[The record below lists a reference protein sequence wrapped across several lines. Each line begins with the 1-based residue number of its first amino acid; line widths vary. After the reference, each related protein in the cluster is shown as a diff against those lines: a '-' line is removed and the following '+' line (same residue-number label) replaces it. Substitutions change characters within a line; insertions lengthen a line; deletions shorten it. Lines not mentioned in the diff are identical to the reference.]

1 MSTQTIFPD
10 NPSIPMIQMVTWN
23 SQEQRYEVLDSKA
36 LAVGSGG
43 GVSVDSSDFFSVVT
57 PSNGTGWETLTGIT
71 CNTVLVDNDTS
82 YEIEIRK
89 NTGNMVAKTIE
100 PSSIF
105 RIEGISNSN
114 EIDVRRVDQSAT
126 QLSMVWEW
134 EKYQ

>member
-23 SQEQRYEVLDSKA
+23 SQEGRYEVLDTKS
-36 LAVGSGG
+36 LAIGSGG
-43 GVSVDSSDFFSVVT
+43 GVTIESSDFFAVT
-57 PSNGTGWETLTGIT
+57 TNSNGTGWQTLTGIA

-89 NTGNMVAKTIE
+89 NTASMVAKTIE
-100 PSSIF
+100 QSYVF

>member
-1 MSTQTIFPD
+1 MSSQTIFPD

-23 SQEQRYEVLDSKA
+23 SQEGRYEVLDTKN
-36 LAVGSGG
+36 LAIGSGG
-43 GVSVDSSDFFSVVT
+43 GVTIESSDFFTVT
-57 PSNGTGWETLTGIT
+57 TNSNGTGWQTLTGIA

-89 NTGNMVAKTIE
+89 NTASMVAKTIE
-100 PSSIF
+100 PSSVF

-114 EIDVRRVDQSAT
+114 EIDVRRVDQSTT

>member
-1 MSTQTIFPD
+1 MSTQTLFAG
-10 NPSIPMIQMVTWN
+10 NPNIPMTQMVTWN

-114 EIDVRRVDQSAT
+114 EIDVRRVDQSTT

>member
-1 MSTQTIFPD
+1 MSSQTLFPS
-10 NPSIPMIQMVTWN
+10 NPNIPMTQMVTWN

>member
-1 MSTQTIFPD
+1 MT
-10 NPSIPMIQMVTWN
+10 QMVTWN

>member
-23 SQEQRYEVLDSKA
+23 SQEGRYEVLDTKS
-36 LAVGSGG
+36 LAIGSGG
-43 GVSVDSSDFFSVVT
+43 GVTIESSDFFSVT
-57 PSNGTGWETLTGIT
+57 TSTGGTGWETLTGIA
-71 CNTVLVDNDTS
+71 CDSVLIDNDTS
-82 YEIEIRK
+82 YQIEIRK

-100 PSSIF
+100 PSSVF
-105 RIEGISNSN
+105 RVQAITNAN
-114 EIDVRRVDQSAT
+114 EIDVRRVDQSTT